1 MVKILTMVKDE
12 NDIVRD
18 WVIYHGNLFGYKN
31 LYVIDNYSN
40 DGTWEI
46 LQEFKG
52 RINMFRLHNYKKK
65 GEYMTYFLRRFCK
78 NELVFPIDIDEF
90 IVYHHKKTNKIICN
104 KQFIHFY
111 LNKLPVFPIFKMNYI
126 QGLLTEKN
134 GYQRAAVQSQLGVYD
149 DRGTHAKVFLKSN
162 LFHGVIDHGNH
173 CITNNYLLSQ
183 LCLVHFH
190 CRNLLQMK
198 RKVFNNV
205 IGLGY
210 TPFNIGNLE
219 NTLQKNQGCP
229 GNHHIRNQIA
239 LLKKVYRLPVST
251 KQNNHILLEP
261 LTNKIAHLT
270 KKINKQ

>member
-52 RINMFRLHNYKKK
+52 RIKLFRLHDYKKK

-134 GYQRAAVQSQLGVYD
+134 GYKRAAVQSQIGIYD
-149 DRGTHAKVFLKSN
+149 DFGSQAKVFLKSN
-162 LFHGVIDHGNH
+162 LFDGVIDHGNH
-173 CITNNYLLSQ
+173 YKTNNYTLSQ

-190 CRNLLQMK
+190 CRNLFQMK
-198 RKVFNNV
+198 KKVFNNV

-219 NTLQKNQGCP
+219 NTLKINPNCA
-229 GNHHIRNQIA
+229 GNHHIRNQIS
-239 LLKKVYRLPVST
+239 LLKKEYQLPIT
-251 KQNNHILLEP
+251 KREENHILLEP
-261 LTNKIAHLT
+261 LTNKIVNLT
-270 KKINKQ
+270 KK

>member
-31 LYVIDNYSN
+31 LYIIDNYSR

-111 LNKLPVFPIFKMNYI
+111 LNRLPKFPIFKMNYI
-126 QGLLTEKN
+126 QSLLTEKN
-134 GYQRAAVQSQLGVYD
+134 GYQRAATQSQIGYYNDLG
-149 DRGTHAKVFLKSN
+149 RHAKVFLNSQ

-173 CITNNYLLSQ
+173 YHTDNYILSN

-190 CRNLLQMK
+190 CRNLIQMK
-198 RKVFNNV
+198 KKVFNNV
-205 IGLGY
+205 RGLGY
-210 TPFNIGNLE
+210 TPFSIKNLE
-219 NTLQKNQGCP
+219 NTLKNNQNCE

-239 LLKKVYRLPVST
+239 LLKKEYSLPVST
-251 KQNNHILLEP
+251 NQDNHILLES
-261 LTNKIAHLT
+261 LTRKIKILS
-270 KKINKQ
+270 KKQLKQ

>member
-52 RINMFRLHNYKKK
+52 RINLFRLHDYKKK

-90 IVYHHKKTNKIICN
+90 IVYHHKTTNKIISN

-111 LNKLPVFPIFKMNYI
+111 LNKLPKFPIFKMNYI

-134 GYQRAAVQSQLGVYD
+134 GYKRAAVQSKIGHYD
-149 DRGTHAKVFLKSN
+149 DYGSNAKVFLNSN

-173 CITNNYLLSQ
+173 YKTNNYTLSE

-190 CRNLLQMK
+190 CRNLYQMK
-198 RKVFNNV
+198 KKVFNNV

-210 TPFNIGNLE
+210 SPFSIKNLE
-219 NTLQKNQGCP
+219 NILQNNQNCP

-239 LLKKVYRLPVST
+239 LLKKEYRLPVCT
-251 KQNNHILLEP
+251 KQDNHILLDP
-261 LTNKIAHLT
+261 LTAKITMLS
-270 KKINKQ
+270 KKQLKQ